1 MNSPTVLHVIPGL
14 GGGGAEHM
22 LSRLVTA
29 KRAETFTPVVADLL
43 GGGELA
49 AAIRATGVP
58 VHELGL
64 RNWATLPGALFG
76 LAALIRRL
84 RPAAIQ
90 SWLYYADLLAL
101 WSLELSGLRQSTR
114 LYWGVRCSDM
124 DLRLYGRTLRWAVAA
139 CARRAG
145 RADAVV
151 ANSYA
156 GRAFHERL
164 GYKPRAFPVIP
175 NGIDLD
181 GFRPDAAARRTLRAQ
196 FGIADDKPMALHV
209 ARVNPMKDHATLL
222 ALAASLSDVRFVIAG
237 HGTEELGAPGNVL
250 ALGNRADVAT
260 LYTAA
265 DVFVLTSAFGE
276 GFPNV
281 VAEAM
286 ACGTPVVSTE
296 VGDARLIVGETG
308 VVVPPRDVA
317 ALAAA
322 LRRLLAEPEAE
333 RRRRAQ
339 MCRERIERYFSLDRA
354 VAAFDALHLH
364 GRLPEEPVEPAAR
377 AQAG

>member
-43 GGGELA
+43 GGGELT
-49 AAIRATGVP
+49 AAIRAAGVP

-76 LAALIRRL
+76 LTALIRRL
-84 RPAAIQ
+84 RPVAIQ

-101 WSLELSGLRQSTR
+101 WSLELSGLRKSTR

-139 CARRAG
+139 CARRAA
-145 RADAVV
+145 RPDAVV

-156 GRAFHERL
+156 GRAVHERL
-164 GYKPRAFPVIP
+164 GYSPRAFPVIP
-175 NGIDLD
+175 NGIDLAI
-181 GFRPDAAARRTLRAQ
+181 FHPDAAARQKLRAQ
-196 FGIADDKPMALHV
+196 FGMADEEPMVLHV

-222 ALAASLSDVRFVIAG
+222 ALAAELPDVRFVIAG
-237 HGTEELGAPGNVL
+237 YHTQVLAVPGNVL
-250 ALGNRADVAT
+250 ALGNRSDVAA
-260 LYTAA
+260 LHAAA
-265 DVFVLTSAFGE
+265 DALVLTSVFGE

-286 ACGTPVVSTE
+286 ACGVPVVSTD
-296 VGDARLIVGETG
+296 VGDARIIVGGTG
-308 VVVPPRDVA
+308 AIVPPRDVA
-317 ALAAA
+317 GLAAA
-322 LRRLLAEPEAE
+322 VRRLLAEPDAE

-339 MCRERIERYFSLDRA
+339 MCRERIERHFSLDRA

-364 GRLPEEPVEPAAR
+364 GRLPDPVEATPG